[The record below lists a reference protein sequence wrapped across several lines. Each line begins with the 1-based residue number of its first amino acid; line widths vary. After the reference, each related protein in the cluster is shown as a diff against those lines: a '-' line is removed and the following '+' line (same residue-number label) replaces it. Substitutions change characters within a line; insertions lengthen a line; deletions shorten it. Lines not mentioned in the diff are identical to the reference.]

1 MDFDQIRCFVAAVR
15 EPTFMDAAAALHITQ
30 SSLSKQIRKLEN
42 EISLSLFD
50 RSRRKASLTPAGQV
64 FYKEA
69 LDLLSQYDHPHR
81 RPSHPAPV

>member
-42 EISLSLFD
+42 EISLSLF
-50 RSRRKASLTPAGQV
+50 
-64 FYKEA
+64 
-69 LDLLSQYDHPHR
+69 
-81 RPSHPAPV
+81 